1 MLKLLLLFIALLI
14 IWVIKIAKE
23 PSKEQ
28 REFAEYLDAR
38 HAEDNQD
45 ATFSCTA
52 GSYDIYIMP
61 SKKLISIS
69 NNYHYRRVGFEDILK
84 IIPFEF
90 TNNESQNGS
99 ALGGAAVGGLLA
111 GGVGAIV
118 GATAGAKE
126 RNYNRVRKLGFVME
140 LYIEEIDKV
149 ERYEIIIL
157 KDSTNS
163 VEIRRAYDVYDSL
176 VLEFKTYFTDK
187 IVA

>member
-14 IWVIKIAKE
+14 IWFIKIAKE

-84 IIPFEF
+84 IIRFEF
-90 TNNESQNGS
+90 TNNEAQNGS